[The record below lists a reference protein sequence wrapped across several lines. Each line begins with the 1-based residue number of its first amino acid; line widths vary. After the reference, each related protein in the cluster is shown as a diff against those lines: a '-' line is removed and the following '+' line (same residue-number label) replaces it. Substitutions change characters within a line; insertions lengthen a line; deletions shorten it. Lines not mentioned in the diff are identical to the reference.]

1 MSSINEH
8 ASLLCHRKNY
18 NCKKFNGT
26 VPLVSCK
33 EGMETWLS
41 NSCGNSNTQSKD
53 KVALLKKAP
62 LTTFPFAPGLK
73 LFVFSNP

>member
-8 ASLLCHRKNY
+8 ASLLCQHKNY
-18 NCKKFNGT
+18 NCKKFNITG
-26 VPLVSCK
+26 PLASCK

-41 NSCGNSNTQSKD
+41 NSCGNSNTQLKD
-53 KVALLKKAP
+53 KVAVLKKAP

-73 LFVFSNP
+73 LGFFNP